1 MKQVDRLVIYLK
13 DSQKYSEVFEDDV
26 ANCVSVSFEVKD
38 SILSVKKEVLLDDGE
53 YIERDTVCYPMENV
67 KSFNYKEYDTPVEAD
82 DTDEVK
88 RPEDLTSS
96 SDFVKTKVFYS
107 LVTIFAISFLIAFV
121 TFWVNFAWWVGS
133 SFH

>member
-107 LVTIFAISFLIAFV
+107 R
-121 TFWVNFAWWVGS
+121 
-133 SFH
+133 

>member
-1 MKQVDRLVIYLK
+1 M
-13 DSQKYSEVFEDDV
+13 
-26 ANCVSVSFEVKD
+26 
-38 SILSVKKEVLLDDGE
+38 LDDGE

-82 DTDEVK
+82 EPTVDDELDNLK
-88 RPEDLTSS
+88 PTSEVS
-96 SDFVKTKVFYS
+96 GFVKAKVFYS